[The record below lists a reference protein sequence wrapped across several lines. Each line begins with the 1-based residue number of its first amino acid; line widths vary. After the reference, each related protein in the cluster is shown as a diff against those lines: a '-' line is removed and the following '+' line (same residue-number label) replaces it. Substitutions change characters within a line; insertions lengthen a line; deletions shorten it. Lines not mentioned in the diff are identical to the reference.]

1 MTYTDFYNEHI
12 NGKLDFD
19 GIAGNQ
25 CVDLAKGYPAK
36 VWNIPV
42 HSVGYSGGAKDIMR
56 SGAIFKDSDVN
67 RIPNTPNGVPP
78 KGAVV
83 VFDSTLA
90 NRYGHVGIVDSADK
104 NWIYVL
110 EQNGGSGN
118 GDGVRNNRIRVT
130 KYGYTTW
137 QQGLLGKFGVGKC
150 LGWVVP
156 RNGQLT
162 NQ

>member
-1 MTYTDFYNEHI
+1 MTYNEFYSQYI
-12 NGKLDFD
+12 NQRLDFD
-19 GIAGNQ
+19 SVYRFQ
-25 CVDLAKGYPAK
+25 CADLAKGYPSK
-36 VWNIPV
+36 VWGVQTGSI
-42 HSVGYSGGAKDIMR
+42 GYSGGAKDIMK

-67 RIPNTPNGVPP
+67 RIPNTPDGVPP

-83 VFDSTLA
+83 VFDSTLV
-90 NRYGHVGIVDSADK
+90 NRYGHVGIVDRADK

-118 GDGVRNNRIRVT
+118 GDGVGNNRIRVT

-156 RNGQLT
+156 KNGQLI
-162 NQ
+162 

>member
-1 MTYTDFYNEHI
+1 MTYNEFYSQYI
-12 NGKLDFD
+12 NRRLDFD
-19 GIAGNQ
+19 SVYRFQ
-25 CVDLAKGYPAK
+25 CTDLAKAYPSK
-36 VWNIPV
+36 VWGVQTGSI
-42 HSVGYSGGAKDIMR
+42 GYSGGAKDIMK
-56 SGAIFKDSDVN
+56 SGAIFNDSDVY

-83 VFDSTLA
+83 VFDSTMV

-118 GDGVRNNRIRVT
+118 GDGVGNNRIRVT
-130 KYGYTTW
+130 KYGYTYG
-137 QQGLLGKFGVGKC
+137 QQLSLFKGGIGKC

-156 RNGQLT
+156 KNGQLI
-162 NQ
+162 